1 MRIIVIGGI
10 AAGAKAAAKARR
22 VDPNH
27 EIIIYQDEDE
37 VSYSACGL
45 PYVISG
51 VIDDG
56 RKIVIRQPEDF
67 AREGI
72 KVFTRHRVTSIDK
85 TRQQLTVR
93 NLKNNFAETV
103 DYDRLILATG
113 AYPIVPNVEGITL
126 EGVLTLR
133 NISDLGRF
141 KTLFNTMQPKRAVI
155 IGAGYIGLELAESF
169 HELTIKTTIVEKAA
183 RILPR
188 FDAEMARPVHEH
200 LLENQVELIIGDGLA
215 RLHGYNGWVTAV
227 ETECGK
233 MIPADL
239 VVIAIG
245 VKPNVELAI
254 VGGIELGKTGAIAV
268 DSRMETRT
276 PGIFA
281 AGDCCETV
289 NRMTDTPIWMPLGDI
304 ANLQG
309 RVAGENVAGGNAHF
323 PGVFGTAIFKTFKL
337 TVAITL
343 KTAVEHSKIPFAL
356 SLSKGERGFG
366 MLTKWVN
373 VRKPFMLRHAQHE
386 RLSHVPTAVFRI
398 TGLSE
403 QAAQESGFEPVS
415 IVMTG
420 TDRARYYPGRQEFSL
435 KLIAD
440 RQDGRLL
447 GAQVIGCGTVDKMI
461 DIIATALLGKLTCAD
476 MENAD
481 LAYSPPFSPV
491 LSPINVAA
499 GILKSKQG

>member
-1 MRIIVIGGI
+1 MRIIIIGGV
-10 AAGAKAAAKARR
+10 AAGTKAAAKAHR
-22 VDPNH
+22 VDPNN
-27 EIIIYQDEDE
+27 EIIIYQDEAE

-51 VIDDG
+51 VIDDS

-67 AREGI
+67 AKEGI
-72 KVFTRHRVTSIDK
+72 QIFIRHRVTGIDK

-93 NLKNNFAETV
+93 NLKNNTDTVV

-113 AYPIVPNVEGITL
+113 ARPIVPNVEGINL

-133 NISDLGRF
+133 NISDLGQF
-141 KTLFNTMQPKRAVI
+141 KTQLTALQLKKAVI

-169 HELTIKTTIVEKAA
+169 HGLKIKTTIVEQAV
-183 RILPR
+183 RILPK
-188 FDAEMARPVHEH
+188 FDAEMARLVHDH
-200 LLENQVELIIGDGLA
+200 LLENQVELVLDDGLA
-215 RLHGYNGWVTAV
+215 KLHGENGRIIAI
-227 ETECGK
+227 ETKSGK

-245 VKPNVELAI
+245 VRPNVELAKAA
-254 VGGIELGKTGAIAV
+254 GIELGITGAIAV
-268 DSRMETRT
+268 DSRMETQT

-289 NRMTDTPIWMPLGDI
+289 SRMTGMPIWMPLGDI

-309 RVAGENVAGGNAHF
+309 RVAGDNVAGGNVHF
-323 PGVFGTAIFKTFKL
+323 PGVFGTAIFKTFEL
-337 TVAITL
+337 TVA
-343 KTAVEHSKIPFAL
+343 
-356 SLSKGERGFG
+356 
-366 MLTKWVN
+366 
-373 VRKPFMLRHAQHE
+373 
-386 RLSHVPTAVFRI
+386 I

-403 QAAQESGFEPVS
+403 QTAQESGFDPVS
-415 IVMTG
+415 VVMTG

-440 RQDGRLL
+440 RLDGRLL
-447 GAQVIGCGTVDKMI
+447 GAQVIGGGNVDKMI
-461 DIIATALLGKLTCAD
+461 DIAATALLGKLTCAD
-476 MENAD
+476 LENAD

-491 LSPINVAA
+491 LSPIIVAA
-499 GILKSKQG
+499 GILNGKLIRNEN

>member
-1 MRIIVIGGI
+1 MQIIVIGGV
-10 AAGAKAAAKARR
+10 AAGTKAAAKARR

-27 EIIIYQDEDE
+27 EIIIYQDEAE

-51 VIDDG
+51 VIDDEK
-56 RKIVIRQPEDF
+56 KIVIRQPEDF
-67 AREGI
+67 AKEGI
-72 KVFTRHRVTSIDK
+72 KVFTRHRVTSIDTK
-85 TRQQLTVR
+85 KQQLTVR
-93 NLKNNFAETV
+93 NLNNNADEVV

-113 AYPIVPNVEGITL
+113 ACPIVPNVEGITL

-133 NISDLGRF
+133 NISDLGRL
-141 KTLFNTMQPKRAVI
+141 KTLLNTMQPKKAVI

-169 HELTIKTTIVEKAA
+169 HELSIKTTIIEKAA

-188 FDAEMARPVHEH
+188 FDPEMAQSVHDH
-200 LLENQVELIIGDGLA
+200 LLENQVELILGDGLA
-215 RLHGYNGWVTAV
+215 KLHGKNDRVTAI
-227 ETECGK
+227 ETESGK
-233 MIPADL
+233 IIPADL

-245 VKPNVELAI
+245 VKPNVELAKA
-254 VGGIELGKTGAIAV
+254 GGIELGETGAIAV

-289 NRMTDTPIWMPLGDI
+289 NRITGAPIWMPLGDI

-337 TVAITL
+337 TVAIT
-343 KTAVEHSKIPFAL
+343 
-356 SLSKGERGFG
+356 
-366 MLTKWVN
+366 
-373 VRKPFMLRHAQHE
+373 
-386 RLSHVPTAVFRI
+386 
-398 TGLSE
+398 GLSE
-403 QAAQESGFEPVS
+403 QAAQGSGFKPVS

-440 RQDGRLL
+440 RLDGRLL
-447 GAQVIGCGTVDKMI
+447 GAQVIGSGNADKMI
-461 DIIATALLGKLTCAD
+461 DIAATALLGKLTCAD
-476 MENAD
+476 LENAD

-491 LSPINVAA
+491 LSTIIVAA
-499 GILKSKQG
+499 GILNNRLR

>member
-1 MRIIVIGGI
+1 MRIIIIGGV
-10 AAGAKAAAKARR
+10 AAGTKAAAKAHR
-22 VDPNH
+22 VDQNH
-27 EIIIYQDEDE
+27 EIIIYQDEAE

-56 RKIVIRQPEDF
+56 RKVVIRQPEDF
-67 AREGI
+67 TKEGI
-72 KVFTRHRVTSIDK
+72 KVFTQHRVTSIDK
-85 TRQQLTVR
+85 TRRQLTVK
-93 NLKNNFAETV
+93 NLATHADEVV

-113 AYPIVPNVEGITL
+113 AQPIVPNVEGISL

-133 NISDLGRF
+133 NISDLARF
-141 KTLFNTMQPKRAVI
+141 KTQLNTVQPKCAVI

-169 HELTIKTTIVEKAA
+169 RELNIKTTIVEKAL

-188 FDAEMARPVHEH
+188 FDPEIAQPVHEH
-200 LLENQVELIIGDGLA
+200 LLENQIKLILGDGLA
-215 RLHGYNGWVTAV
+215 QLHGENGRVTV
-227 ETECGK
+227 IETESGE
-233 MIPADL
+233 MISADL

-245 VKPNVELAI
+245 VKPNVELARAA
-254 VGGIELGKTGAIAV
+254 GIELGKTGAIAV

-276 PGIFA
+276 SGIFA

-289 NRMTDTPIWMPLGDI
+289 NRITGKPIWMPLGDI

-309 RVAGENVAGGNAHF
+309 RVAGENVAGGNVHF

-337 TVAITL
+337 AVA
-343 KTAVEHSKIPFAL
+343 
-356 SLSKGERGFG
+356 
-366 MLTKWVN
+366 
-373 VRKPFMLRHAQHE
+373 
-386 RLSHVPTAVFRI
+386 I

-403 QAAQESGFEPVS
+403 QAAQESGFDPVS

-420 TDRARYYPGRQEFSL
+420 TDRARYYPDRQEYTL

-447 GAQVIGCGTVDKMI
+447 GAQVVGSGNVDKMI
-461 DIIATALLGKLTCAD
+461 DIAATALLGKLTCAD

-491 LSPINVAA
+491 LSTIIVAA
-499 GILKSKQG
+499 GILKNKLV

>member
-1 MRIIVIGGI
+1 MRIIIIGGV
-10 AAGAKAAAKARR
+10 AAGTKAAAKAHR
-22 VDPNH
+22 VDPNN
-27 EIIIYQDEDE
+27 EIIIYQDEAE

-51 VIDDG
+51 VIDDS

-67 AREGI
+67 AKEGI
-72 KVFTRHRVTSIDK
+72 QIFIRHRVTGIDK

-93 NLKNNFAETV
+93 NLKNNTDTVV

-113 AYPIVPNVEGITL
+113 ARPIVPNVEGINL

-141 KTLFNTMQPKRAVI
+141 KTQLTALQIKKAVI

-169 HELTIKTTIVEKAA
+169 HGLKIKTTIVEQAVG
-183 RILPR
+183 ILPK
-188 FDAEMARPVHEH
+188 FDAEMARLVHDH
-200 LLENQVELIIGDGLA
+200 LLENQVELVLDDGLA
-215 RLHGYNGWVTAV
+215 KLHGENGRIIAI
-227 ETECGK
+227 ETKSGK

-245 VKPNVELAI
+245 VRPNVELAKAA
-254 VGGIELGKTGAIAV
+254 GIELGITGAIAV
-268 DSRMETRT
+268 DSRMETQT

-289 NRMTDTPIWMPLGDI
+289 NRITGMPIWMPLGDI

-309 RVAGENVAGGNAHF
+309 RVAGDNVAGGNVHF
-323 PGVFGTAIFKTFKL
+323 PGVFGTAIFKTFNL
-337 TVAITL
+337 TVA
-343 KTAVEHSKIPFAL
+343 
-356 SLSKGERGFG
+356 
-366 MLTKWVN
+366 
-373 VRKPFMLRHAQHE
+373 
-386 RLSHVPTAVFRI
+386 I

-403 QAAQESGFEPVS
+403 QTAQESGFDPVS
-415 IVMTG
+415 VVMTG

-440 RQDGRLL
+440 RLDGRLL
-447 GAQVIGCGTVDKMI
+447 GAQVIGGGNVDKMI
-461 DIIATALLGKLTCAD
+461 DIAATALLGKLTCAD
-476 MENAD
+476 LENAD

-491 LSPINVAA
+491 LSPIIVAA
-499 GILKSKQG
+499 GILNGKLIRNEN

>member
-1 MRIIVIGGI
+1 MRIIVIGGV
-10 AAGAKAAAKARR
+10 AAGTKAAAKAHR
-22 VDPNH
+22 VDSNH
-27 EIIIYQDEDE
+27 EIIIYQDEAE

-45 PYVISG
+45 PYAISG
-51 VIDDG
+51 VIADD

-67 AREGI
+67 AKEGV
-72 KVFTRHRVTSIDK
+72 KVCTRHRVISIDK
-85 TRQQLTVR
+85 TKQQITVR
-93 NLKNNFAETV
+93 NLQNNADEVV

-113 AYPIVPNVEGITL
+113 ACPIFPNIEGISL

-141 KTLFNTMQPKRAVI
+141 KTLLTTMQPKKAVI

-169 HELTIKTTIVEKAA
+169 HELNIKTTIIEKAT
-183 RILPR
+183 RILPK
-188 FDAEMARPVHEH
+188 FDTEMAQPVHGH
-200 LLENQVELIIGDGLA
+200 LLENQVELILGDGLTK
-215 RLHGYNGWVTAV
+215 LHGENGRVIAV
-227 ETECGK
+227 ETESGK
-233 MIPADL
+233 MISADL

-245 VKPNVELAI
+245 VKPNVELAKAA
-254 VGGIELGKTGAIAV
+254 GIELGKTGAIAV

-289 NRMTDTPIWMPLGDI
+289 NRITGQPIWMPLGDI

-309 RVAGENVAGGNAHF
+309 RVTGENVAGGNAHF

-337 TVAITL
+337 TVAIT
-343 KTAVEHSKIPFAL
+343 
-356 SLSKGERGFG
+356 
-366 MLTKWVN
+366 
-373 VRKPFMLRHAQHE
+373 
-386 RLSHVPTAVFRI
+386 
-398 TGLSE
+398 GLSE
-403 QAAQESGFEPVS
+403 QAAQEAGFKPVS
-415 IVMTG
+415 IVMKG
-420 TDRARYYPGRQEFSL
+420 TDRARYYPGRQEYVL

-447 GAQVIGCGTVDKMI
+447 GAQVIGSGNVDKMI
-461 DIIATALLGKLTCAD
+461 DIAATALLGKLTCAD

-491 LSPINVAA
+491 LSTIIVAA
-499 GILKSKQG
+499 GILKSKLV

>member
-1 MRIIVIGGI
+1 MRIIIIGGV
-10 AAGAKAAAKARR
+10 AAGTKAAAKAHR
-22 VDPNH
+22 VDQNH
-27 EIIIYQDEDE
+27 EIIIYQDEAE

-56 RKIVIRQPEDF
+56 RKVVIRQPEDF
-67 AREGI
+67 AKEGI
-72 KVFTRHRVTSIDK
+72 KVFTQHRVTSIDK
-85 TRQQLTVR
+85 TRRQLTVT
-93 NLKNNFAETV
+93 NLQNNADEVV

-113 AYPIVPNVEGITL
+113 ARPIIPNVEGITL

-133 NISDLGRF
+133 NISDLARF
-141 KTLFNTMQPKRAVI
+141 KTLLNTIQPKRALI

-169 HELTIKTTIVEKAA
+169 HELSIKTTIVEKAA

-188 FDAEMARPVHEH
+188 FDAEMAQIVHDH
-200 LLENQVELIIGDGLA
+200 MLENQVELVLNDGFA
-215 RLHGYNGWVTAV
+215 KLHGENGRVTAV
-227 ETECGK
+227 ETESGK
-233 MIPADL
+233 MLAADL

-245 VKPNVELAI
+245 VKPNVELARA
-254 VGGIELGKTGAIAV
+254 GGIELGKTGAIAV

-289 NRMTDTPIWMPLGDI
+289 NRITGTPIWMPLGDI

-337 TVAITL
+337 AVA
-343 KTAVEHSKIPFAL
+343 
-356 SLSKGERGFG
+356 
-366 MLTKWVN
+366 
-373 VRKPFMLRHAQHE
+373 
-386 RLSHVPTAVFRI
+386 I

-403 QAAQESGFEPVS
+403 QAAQESGFDPVS

-435 KLIAD
+435 KLISD
-440 RQDGRLL
+440 RKDGRLL
-447 GAQVIGCGTVDKMI
+447 GAQVIGCGNVDKII
-461 DIIATALLGKLTCAD
+461 DIVAVALLGKLTCAD

-491 LSPINVAA
+491 LSTIIVAA
-499 GILKSKQG
+499 GILKSKLV

>member
-1 MRIIVIGGI
+1 MRIIIIGGV
-10 AAGAKAAAKARR
+10 AAGTKAAAKAHR
-22 VDPNH
+22 VDQNH
-27 EIIIYQDEDE
+27 EIIIYQDEAE

-51 VIDDG
+51 VINDD
-56 RKIVIRQPEDF
+56 RKVIIRQPEDF
-67 AREGI
+67 AKEGI
-72 KVFTRHRVTSIDK
+72 KVFTQHRVMSIDK
-85 TRQQLTVR
+85 TRRQLTVK
-93 NLKNNFAETV
+93 NLLTQADEVV

-113 AYPIVPNVEGITL
+113 ARPIVPNVEGITL

-133 NISDLGRF
+133 NISDLARF
-141 KTLFNTMQPKRAVI
+141 KTLLNTLQPKRAVI

-169 HELTIKTTIVEKAA
+169 HELNIKTTIVEKAA

-188 FDAEMARPVHEH
+188 FDHEMAQPVHDH
-200 LLENQVELIIGDGLA
+200 LLENQIELILGDGLA
-215 RLHGYNGWVTAV
+215 QLHGENSRISTI
-227 ETECGK
+227 ETESGK
-233 MIPADL
+233 MISADL

-245 VKPNVELAI
+245 VKPNVELARAA
-254 VGGIELGKTGAIAV
+254 GIELGKTGAIAV

-289 NRMTDTPIWMPLGDI
+289 NRITGKPIWMPLGDI

-309 RVAGENVAGGNAHF
+309 RVAGENVVDGNVHF
-323 PGVFGTAIFKTFKL
+323 PGVFGTAIFKIFKL
-337 TVAITL
+337 TVA
-343 KTAVEHSKIPFAL
+343 
-356 SLSKGERGFG
+356 
-366 MLTKWVN
+366 
-373 VRKPFMLRHAQHE
+373 
-386 RLSHVPTAVFRI
+386 I

-403 QAAQESGFEPVS
+403 QAAQESGFDPVS

-420 TDRARYYPGRQEFSL
+420 TDRARYYPGRQEYTL

-447 GAQVIGCGTVDKMI
+447 GAQVVGSGNVDKMI
-461 DIIATALLGKLTCAD
+461 DIAATALLGKLTCAD

-491 LSPINVAA
+491 LSTIIVAA
-499 GILKSKQG
+499 GILKSKLV

>member
-1 MRIIVIGGI
+1 MRIIVIGGV
-10 AAGAKAAAKARR
+10 AAGTKAAAKARR
-22 VDPNH
+22 IDPNH
-27 EIIIYQDEDE
+27 EIIIYQDEAE

-51 VIDDG
+51 VIEND

-67 AREGI
+67 AKEGI
-72 KVFTRHRVTSIDK
+72 KVFTRHRVTYIDK
-85 TRQQLTVR
+85 ARQQLTVK
-93 NLKNNFAETV
+93 NLNNNSDEVV

-113 AYPIVPNVEGITL
+113 ACLIIPNVEGINL

-141 KTLFNTMQPKRAVI
+141 KTLLNTLQPKRAVI

-188 FDAEMARPVHEH
+188 FDPEMAQPVHEH
-200 LLENQVELIIGDGLA
+200 LLENRIELIIGDGLA
-215 RLHGYNGWVTAV
+215 RLHGENGRVTAV
-227 ETECGK
+227 ETESGK

-245 VKPNVELAI
+245 VKPNIELAKA
-254 VGGIELGKTGAIAV
+254 GGIELGKTGAIAV
-268 DSRMETRT
+268 DSRMETQV

-289 NRMTDTPIWMPLGDI
+289 NRITGLPIWMPLGDI

-309 RVAGENVAGGNAHF
+309 RVAGENAAGGNVHF

-337 TVAITL
+337 TVAIT
-343 KTAVEHSKIPFAL
+343 
-356 SLSKGERGFG
+356 
-366 MLTKWVN
+366 
-373 VRKPFMLRHAQHE
+373 
-386 RLSHVPTAVFRI
+386 
-398 TGLSE
+398 GLSE
-403 QAAQESGFEPVS
+403 QAAQESGFDPVS
-415 IVMTG
+415 MVMTG
-420 TDRARYYPGRQEFSL
+420 ADRARYYPGRQEFSL

-447 GAQVIGCGTVDKMI
+447 GAQAIGPGAADKMI
-461 DIIATALLGKLTCAD
+461 DIAATSLLGKLTCAD
-476 MENAD
+476 LENAD

-491 LSPINVAA
+491 LSPIIVAA
-499 GILKSKQG
+499 GILKSKLG

>member
-1 MRIIVIGGI
+1 MRIIIIGGV

-22 VDPNH
+22 VDPDH
-27 EIIIYQDEDE
+27 EIIIYQDEAE

-51 VIDDG
+51 VINDEH
-56 RKIVIRQPEDF
+56 KIVIRQPEDF
-67 AREGI
+67 AKEGI
-72 KVFTRHRVTSIDK
+72 KVFTRRRVISIDNA
-85 TRQQLTVR
+85 RQQLTVR
-93 NLKNNFAETV
+93 NLENNTDEVV

-113 AYPIVPNVEGITL
+113 AGPITPNIEDIAL

-141 KTLFNTMQPKRAVI
+141 KTLLNTMQPKKAVI

-169 HELTIKTTIVEKAA
+169 HKLNIKTTIIEKVV

-188 FDAEMARPVHEH
+188 FDPEMARPVYDH
-200 LLENQVELIIGDGLA
+200 LLENQIELIPGDGLA
-215 RLHGYNGWVTAV
+215 KLHGKNGRVTSV
-227 ETECGK
+227 ETESGK
-233 MIPADL
+233 MIPTDL
-239 VVIAIG
+239 VIIAIG
-245 VKPNVELAI
+245 VKPNVELAKA
-254 VGGIELGKTGAIAV
+254 GGIELGTTGAIAV

-289 NRMTDTPIWMPLGDI
+289 NRITGKPIWMPLGDI

-309 RVAGENVAGGNAHF
+309 RVAGENVAGGNAYF

-337 TVAITL
+337 TVAIT
-343 KTAVEHSKIPFAL
+343 
-356 SLSKGERGFG
+356 
-366 MLTKWVN
+366 
-373 VRKPFMLRHAQHE
+373 
-386 RLSHVPTAVFRI
+386 
-398 TGLSE
+398 GLSE
-403 QAAQESGFEPVS
+403 QAAQKSGFETVS
-415 IVMTG
+415 IVMKG

-440 RQDGRLL
+440 RKDGRLL
-447 GAQVIGCGTVDKMI
+447 GAQAVGFGSVDKMI
-461 DIIATALLGKLTCAD
+461 DIVATALLGKLTCAD

-491 LSPINVAA
+491 LSTIIVAA
-499 GILKSKQG
+499 GILKSKLV